1 MIALLI
7 FDVYL
12 FCFKGDRPAVLEGI
26 NGADAIYILA
36 GTVLTAIYAAAS
48 AVNVISLK
56 KKLKFKH
63 QMGMTETYGEEQPYG
78 KKYSK
83 EINTVYR

>member
-26 NGADAIYILA
+26 NGAGAIYILA

-48 AVNVISLK
+48 AANIISLK
-56 KKLKFKH
+56 KKLIF
-63 QMGMTETYGEEQPYG
+63 G
-78 KKYSK
+78 KAVT
-83 EINTVYR
+83 IVLMVYTLLLIMII